1 MTPKERDALAE
12 RMADA
17 LLDHEDRSS
26 DRHLDMGRRLDQVE
40 LLLDR
45 IIANQGAGLLG
56 VAERTMTRI
65 TSTTAGSVALCALLA
80 ILTLTG
86 AAVWLG
92 APEVLSILAGRV
104 QIGPTS
110 DMPHS
115 PPTPPEVPHVP

>member
-1 MTPKERDALAE
+1 
-12 RMADA
+12 MADA
-17 LLDHEDRSS
+17 ILDHEDRSS
-26 DRHLDMGRRLDQVE
+26 ERHLDMGRRIDAVE

-80 ILTLTG
+80 VLILTG

-104 QIGPTS
+104 QIGPS
-110 DMPHS
+110 PDMPHS
-115 PPTPPEVPHVP
+115 PPTHPEAP